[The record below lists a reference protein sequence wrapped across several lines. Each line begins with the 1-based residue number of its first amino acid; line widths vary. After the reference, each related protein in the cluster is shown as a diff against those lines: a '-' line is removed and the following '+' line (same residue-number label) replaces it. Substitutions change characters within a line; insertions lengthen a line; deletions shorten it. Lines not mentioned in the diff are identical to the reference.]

1 MKKLLLSIV
10 FSVLYVSSASA
21 ELGVNI
27 GVSGNAGLFVANAS
41 ETFDGTLAANTKSKN
56 TGTEYGSAGYGSI
69 FIEKTLGSVLLIGID
84 YVPGALET
92 DTTETAKSDQRT
104 AGIGT
109 ISASTNKIQI
119 DFEDLTTIYIGARM
133 GENFYAKA
141 GMVDVE
147 VKTNENLGTG
157 GAYGDKTLD
166 GIMYGVGYNHTADNG
181 AFIRVEG
188 NYMTFDSASVTN
200 SNDADKV
207 IKLKALDGVTAKLSI
222 GKSF

>member
-56 TGTEYGSAGYGSI
+56 TGTEYGAAGYGSI
-69 FIEKTLGSVLLIGID
+69 FIEKTLGSVLVLGVD
-84 YVPGALET
+84 YTPGSLST
-92 DTTETAKSDQRT
+92 DTTETAKSDMLGSNAT
-104 AGIGT
+104 PVVN
-109 ISASTNKIQI
+109 NKVQI
-119 DFEDLTTIYIGARM
+119 DFEDLTTYYVSARM

-141 GMVDVE
+141 GLTSVSV
-147 VKTNENLGTG
+147 VTNENLATG
-157 GAYGDKTLD
+157 STYGNVDLD
-166 GIMYGVGYNHTADNG
+166 GMTYGLGFNHTTDSG
-181 AFIRVEG
+181 AFVRVEG
-188 NYMTFDSASVTN
+188 NYVSFDSASVTSSAN
-200 SNDADKV
+200 SNV
-207 IKLKALDGVTAKLSI
+207 IKLSSLDGVSGKISI